1 MQPIG
6 STPTHLA
13 GLPAGVG
20 LLPGL
25 AGVDGVVPGRG
36 DGASGS
42 RACRHCGEPCPPEAH
57 EQDGYA
63 FCCLGCRTVYVLLQ
77 EHGLGDFYR
86 LSERPGVRVT
96 EVGRRDRWAFL
107 DDPEVR
113 RRLVDFEDGRQGRV
127 TFRVPSMHCVACVW
141 LLENLYRFHAGIGSV
156 RANFLRREVSVV
168 WEPGRIRLSEVAG
181 LLEQLGYTPA
191 LTLEELDRPGPVAKG
206 GGLGLRI
213 GVAGFAFGNV
223 MLFSLPQYLGLDSA
237 SGETFRTWFGGLSLL
252 LALPALLYSAS
263 DFWRSAWASV
273 RQRALTLDVP
283 IAAGLAALYAQSA
296 GEILLGIGEGYLDS
310 LTGLIFFLLCGRA
323 FQNKTH
329 DRLGFDRDYRGF
341 FPLSAVRRT
350 ESGEETV
357 AISELRVGDRLTVRH
372 GELVPADARLTAGE
386 GWIDYSFVTGEAEPV
401 GKGVGDHL
409 FAGGRQAGGAIE
421 VETVKPV
428 SQSYLTSLWNDEAF
442 RKVRERGLQTLT
454 NRYSRRFTV
463 AVGAIAVGSALGW
476 VMAGDGVRGLK
487 AFTSVLIV
495 ACPCALALA
504 APFTLGTA
512 HRVLG
517 RLGVFLRNAEVAE
530 TLAEIDTVA
539 LDKTGTLTDA
549 EAPAVRFVGQAL
561 GAEEAGWAAAL
572 CRQSV
577 HPHARSLARSLAS
590 GEPGEPGVPPEV
602 EGFREVAGRGMVGR
616 VAGREVVL
624 GSAAW
629 LREHGMAAD
638 GVTSG
643 TGATVHFGL
652 GGRRRGMWVLEE
664 RLRPEVDELLRDLG
678 GRCHLALLSG
688 DHGRQ
693 RDRFA
698 TLFGDRGRLH
708 FDLGPHDK
716 LAFVRRL
723 QGEGHRVMMVGDG
736 LNDAGALRQGDVG
749 VAVVEGVGRFSPA
762 SDVIL
767 EAGRVPRLGRV
778 LAFARTTTNL
788 VRVGFGI
795 SAAYNVVGVSIA
807 AAGILSPLIC
817 AVLMPISSVSVV
829 LFAVGATHW
838 AARRAGL
845 GGWRG

>member
-1 MQPIG
+1 MG

-13 GLPAGVG
+13 GIPAGAG

-25 AGVDGVVPGRG
+25 GAAAGVGGVG
-36 DGASGS
+36 GASAS
-42 RACRHCGEPCPPEAH
+42 RACRHCAEPCPADAH
-57 EQDGYA
+57 EQDGHA
-63 FCCLGCRTVYVLLQ
+63 FCCLGCLTVYGLLRD
-77 EHGLGDFYR
+77 HGLGDFYR

-96 EVGRRDRWAFL
+96 DTGRRDRWAFL
-107 DDPEVR
+107 DDPAVR
-113 RRLVDFEDGRQGRV
+113 RRLADFEDAHQGRV

-141 LLENLYRFHAGIGSV
+141 LLENLYRFHPGIGAV
-156 RANFLRREVSVV
+156 RANFLRREVSVA
-168 WEPGRIRLSEVAG
+168 WAPDRIRLSEVAG
-181 LLEQLGYTPA
+181 LLERLGYAPS
-191 LTLEELDRPGPVAKG
+191 LTLEELDRPEPVLKR

-237 SGETFRTWFGGLSLL
+237 SGASFRLWFGVLSLL
-252 LALPALLYSAS
+252 LALPAVTYSAS

-296 GEILLGIGEGYLDS
+296 GEILLGLGEGYLDS

-323 FQNKTH
+323 FQHKTH

-350 ESGEETV
+350 PSGEETV
-357 AISELRVGDRLTVRH
+357 SISELRVGDRLTVRH

-401 GKGVGDHL
+401 PKAVGDHL

-442 RKVRERGLQTLT
+442 RKTRERGLQTLT

-463 AVGAIAVGSALGW
+463 LVAIIAVGSALGW
-476 VMAGDGVRGLK
+476 VLAGDGVRGLK

-512 HRVLG
+512 HRILG
-517 RLGVFLRNAEVAE
+517 RLGVFLRNAEVTE

-549 EAPAVRFVGQAL
+549 EAPSVRFL
-561 GAEEAGWAAAL
+561 GAALTAEERVLAAAL
-572 CRQSV
+572 CRHSA
-577 HPHARSLARSLAS
+577 HPHARSIARSLAA
-590 GEPGEPGVPPEV
+590 GEPSATNRV
-602 EGFREVAGRGMVGR
+602 EGFREVAGRGLAGTVEGR
-616 VAGREVVL
+616 AVVL
-624 GSAAW
+624 GSTVW
-629 LREHGMAAD
+629 LREHGVAD
-638 GVTSG
+638 GESAEAS
-643 TGATVHFGL
+643 GATVHL
-652 GGRRRGMWVLEE
+652 GIDGQPRGVWVLEE
-664 RLRPEVDELLRDLG
+664 RLRPDVDELLRDLG
-678 GRCHLALLSG
+678 GRCELVLLSG
-688 DHGRQ
+688 DHGR
-693 RDRFA
+693 RRERFEA
-698 TLFGDRGRLH
+698 LFGDRDRLH
-708 FDLGPHDK
+708 FQLGPHDK

-723 QGEGHRVMMVGDG
+723 QDGGRRVMMVGDG
-736 LNDAGALRQGDVG
+736 LNDAGALRQGEVG

-767 EAGRVPRLGRV
+767 DAPMVPGLGRV
-778 LAFARTTTNL
+778 LTFARTTTRL
-788 VRVGFGI
+788 VRAGFGI

-838 AARRAGL
+838 AARRARL
-845 GGWRG
+845 GRSAG